1 MLLEL
6 RCPGLFVRDPI
17 IQLTSHGYPKKLCV
31 TLPPIISWDGRA
43 DSPSPRLAPFEKANL
58 VAKLRGARD
67 RKKSQTGKWGGRY
80 SICSRVRSSA
90 FARRTG
96 TVRLIVAGVSPS
108 IREIPCVCGDFG
120 PR

>member
-1 MLLEL
+1 MS
-6 RCPGLFVRDPI
+6 RSVCPRFDIP
-17 IQLTSHGYPKKLCV
+17 LTSHDYLKKLCV
-31 TLPPIISWDGRA
+31 ALPPIISWDGRA

-67 RKKSQTGKWGGRY
+67 RKKAQTGKWGGRY